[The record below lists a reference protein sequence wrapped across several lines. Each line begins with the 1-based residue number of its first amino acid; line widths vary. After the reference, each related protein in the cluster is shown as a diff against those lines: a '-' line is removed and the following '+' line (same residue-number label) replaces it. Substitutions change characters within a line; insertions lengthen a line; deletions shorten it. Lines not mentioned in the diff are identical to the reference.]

1 MIRTEEVH
9 MDTVVKKTLSSLRSR
24 HINAFFA
31 ENHDEVNQRI
41 LSLITR
47 NAVVGIGDST
57 AARQLGIIEVLREN
71 GRKVLDPFEMT
82 STEDRNRVHHEATMC
97 DAFLTG
103 TNAITQDGKLV
114 NVDAVGN
121 RVAGIVWGHPVSVVI
136 VGRNKIVK
144 DLDAAF
150 HRVRTVIAPTHFRIR
165 SVELKGRSRNTPCVV
180 TGECSDCR
188 ATDRGCNVFTIIEGK
203 PARTDLNVIIVNQD
217 IGLGFDPSWPQERI
231 SKILENYKKFV
242 WVQEREGS

>member
-1 MIRTEEVH
+1 MIRAEGVH
-9 MDTVVKKTLSSLRSR
+9 VDAVVKETLSSLNSR
-24 HINAFFA
+24 NINSFFA
-31 ENHDEVNQRI
+31 ENNDEVNQRV
-41 LSLITR
+41 LSLVAR
-47 NAVVGIGDST
+47 NATVGIGDST
-57 AARQLGIIEVLREN
+57 AARQLGIVEVLREN

-82 STEDRNRVHHEATMC
+82 STEDRKRVQHEATMS

-136 VGRNKIVK
+136 VGINKIVK
-144 DLDAAF
+144 DLDEAF
-150 HRVRTVIAPTHFRIR
+150 NRVRKVIAPMHFRIR

-188 ATDRGCNVFTIIEGK
+188 ATDRGCNVFSIIEGK
-203 PARTDLNVIIVNQD
+203 PARTDLNVIIVNRD
-217 IGLGFDPSWPQERI
+217 IGLGFDPSWPKERI
-231 SKILENYKKFV
+231 SNILANYKKFV
-242 WVQEREGS
+242 WVPGREGS

>member
-1 MIRTEEVH
+1 MIRTEEVPV
-9 MDTVVKKTLSSLRSR
+9 DAVVKKTLSSLSSR
-24 HINAFFA
+24 NINSFFA
-31 ENHDEVNQRI
+31 ENNDEVNQRI
-41 LSLITR
+41 LSLIAR
-47 NAVVGIGDST
+47 NATVGIGDST
-57 AARQLGIIEVLREN
+57 AARQLGIVEVLRES
-71 GRKVLDPFEMT
+71 GRKVLNPFEMT
-82 STEDRNRVHHEATMC
+82 STEDRKRVQHEATVC

-103 TNAITQDGKLV
+103 TNALTQDGKLV

-144 DLDAAF
+144 DLDEAF
-150 HRVRTVIAPTHFRIR
+150 RRVRTVIAPTHFQIR
-165 SVELKGRSRNTPCVV
+165 SVELRGRSRNTPCIL

-217 IGLGFDPSWPQERI
+217 IGLGFDPSWANERI

-242 WVQEREGS
+242 WVPGREGS